1 MTSTSFDASV
11 KIHPSALIELPVT
24 IGEGTKIWHFCHI
37 MSGACIGARCV
48 LGQNCFVAGT
58 VSIGDDCHIQN
69 NVSLYDGVLL
79 QDEVFVGP
87 SCVFT
92 NIRRPRAAVS
102 RQGHFQ
108 QTRVQRG
115 ATLGANSTIVAGV
128 TVGRWAFVGAGC
140 VVLKDLPDYALV
152 VGNPARPVGW
162 VSRAGEPLVFK
173 NGVALCPMT
182 NDRYVL
188 GANGIVALDK

>member
-37 MSGACIGARCV
+37 MSGAYIGARCV

-162 VSRAGEPLVFK
+162 VSRAGEPLVF
-173 NGVALCPMT
+173 
-182 NDRYVL
+182 
-188 GANGIVALDK
+188 

>member
-1 MTSTSFDASV
+1 MTSVSFDASV
-11 KIHPSALIELPVT
+11 EIHPSALIELPVT

-37 MSGACIGARCV
+37 MSGAYIGARCV

-92 NIRRPRAAVS
+92 NIRRPRAAIS
-102 RQGHFQ
+102 RQGYFQ

-188 GANGIVALDK
+188 DANGIVALDK